1 MIRKF
6 TLATALLLTAS
17 ASAFAADLPSKRPP
31 PVYAPIPIFTWTGF
45 YVGADIGY
53 AWGYNNYLVGA
64 AAAPGFNKPNGEIG
78 GLHVGYNYQI
88 NQFVVGLEGDVQGA
102 DFNNSSTLGALNV
115 STRVPVEGSIRGR
128 VGYAWDRALF
138 FATGGAVFGDIENN
152 YTLGLLADPAGTYRK
167 TRVGYTV
174 GGGVE
179 YALSNNW
186 SVRGEYRYAD
196 FGRSTDNTF
205 FSVIPVS
212 SRVVE
217 HKVTVG
223 FSYKFDMYAPPAPVV
238 AKY

>member
-17 ASAFAADLPSKRPP
+17 ASAFAADLPSRRPP
-31 PVYAPIPIFTWTGF
+31 PVYAPVPIFTWTGF
-45 YVGADIGY
+45 YVGADVGY
-53 AWGYNNYLVGA
+53 AWGYNNYNVAGV
-64 AAAPGFNKPNGEIG
+64 PGFNKPNGLTG

-88 NQFVVGLEGDVQGA
+88 NQFVVGLEGDVQGSN
-102 DFNNSSTLGALNV
+102 FNNSSTLGALNV
-115 STRVPVEGSIRGR
+115 STRLPVEGSIRGR
-128 VGYAWDRALF
+128 VGYAWDRVLF
-138 FATGGAVFGDIENN
+138 FATGGAVFGDIENTYN
-152 YTLGLLADPAGTYRK
+152 IAGIYDPAGTYKK

-174 GGGVE
+174 GGGIE

-196 FGRSTDNTF
+196 FGRSTDLTF
-205 FSVIPVS
+205 GGVLPIS
-212 SRVVE
+212 SHVVE

-223 FSYKFDMYAPPAPVV
+223 FSYKFDMYAPPSPVV